1 MDELVYGVVRGVD
14 LPEAPGAAED
24 ERRLMVFSVD
34 TRTHGAARLVLDLP
48 ELDRLD
54 EADLPPDA
62 AVTPPVYAFAGSA
75 AAVATAQEPF
85 AARLQYAYEQLA
97 AGVPPADVAGAAEA
111 RLVGLEAFSPER
123 LADLALLE
131 LLGGDWVAYPMPVA
145 VLLPDGWEAR
155 GVYAA
160 ESADDDSWRALVE
173 ALLEA
178 WLQVESVPGRDRPW
192 NQRDVERLLNDPVY
206 AFGISLEPRAD
217 LTATVDAF
225 TRSLADRPEEWDLA
239 RLEAEYRALLQRL
252 EASGRFRRGPDAP
265 PLITLAEWLGA
276 QLARIAALRAR

>member
-14 LPEAPGAAED
+14 VPEAPGAAED
-24 ERRLMVFSVD
+24 ERRLMVLSVD

-54 EADLPPDA
+54 EADLPADA
-62 AVTPPVYAFAGSA
+62 AVTPLVYALAGPV
-75 AAVATAQEPF
+75 AAVAAAQEPF
-85 AARLQYAYEQLA
+85 AARLQDAYDQLA
-97 AGVPPADVAGAAEA
+97 AGVPPGEVAHAAEA
-111 RLVGLEAFSPER
+111 RLVGLDTLSPER

-131 LLGGDWVAYPMPVA
+131 LVGGDWVAYPMPVA
-145 VLLPDGWEAR
+145 VVLPDGWEAR

-160 ESADDDSWRALVE
+160 EGADDDSWQALVE

-192 NQRDVERLLNDPVY
+192 NRGDVERLLNDPVY
-206 AFGISLEPRAD
+206 AFGVSLEPRAD

-225 TRSLADRPEEWDLA
+225 TRSLAERPEEWDLP
-239 RLEAEYRALLQRL
+239 RLEAEYRGLLARL
-252 EASGRFRRGPDAP
+252 EVSGRFRRGPDAP
-265 PLITLAEWLGA
+265 PLLTVPEWLRA
-276 QLARIAALRAR
+276 QLARIAELRAR